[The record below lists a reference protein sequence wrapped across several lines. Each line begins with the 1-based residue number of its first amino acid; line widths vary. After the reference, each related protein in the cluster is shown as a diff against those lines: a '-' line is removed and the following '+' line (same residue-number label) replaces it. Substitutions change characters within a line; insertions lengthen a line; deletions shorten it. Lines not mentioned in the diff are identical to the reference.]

1 MYFLASSKTKFTKQM
16 NYLKTFK
23 QDFRSKKRNSL
34 KSKLLPSLEK
44 RSSIPNLV
52 PHHTSLT

>member
-23 QDFRSKKRNSL
+23 QDFRSKKEQPQ
-34 KSKLLPSLEK
+34 K
-44 RSSIPNLV
+44 
-52 PHHTSLT
+52 

>member
-23 QDFRSKKRNSL
+23 QDFRSKK
-34 KSKLLPSLEK
+34 KKQP
-44 RSSIPNLV
+44 
-52 PHHTSLT
+52 